1 MTARL
6 AFAFSVKYTEF
17 NPQCVFNTSE
27 CSRSRR
33 HSLPQPNQTTDW
45 FLKWRKKSLFWLFT
59 LLVLCSY
66 RARWCVAYISCHF
79 IGSCSFCNNARDMRT
94 QVSSFGSV
102 CDFSLSFTAC
112 FLVLSLFSTYFALN
126 PLSIYSILYCVCVWV
141 DLSRSLSNRN
151 FRRMKHN
158 IKIYHITLALFCAIT
173 HTHMHTRFTCTRLK
187 VILIFSV
194 AKNMVFWVK
203 KFDIFLSNKIA
214 PQRMD
219 EYILHGNIF
228 DSLKRMITATKFFWR
243 SIGIFDRN

>member
-1 MTARL
+1 M
-6 AFAFSVKYTEF
+6 FSFSPSFSSSTK
-17 NPQCVFNTSE
+17 
-27 CSRSRR
+27 
-33 HSLPQPNQTTDW
+33 PNQTTDR

-94 QVSSFGSV
+94 QVSSFSSV
-102 CDFSLSFTAC
+102 CDFSLSLFHRL
-112 FLVLSLFSTYFALN
+112 FLGALSLFSTYFALN

-158 IKIYHITLALFCAIT
+158 LKIYHITLALFCAIT
-173 HTHMHTRFTCTRLK
+173 HTHAYTVHVHSAKSHFDFFSGK
-187 VILIFSV
+187 KYGILS
-194 AKNMVFWVK
+194 KS
-203 KFDIFLSNKIA
+203 FDIFLSNKIA

-228 DSLKRMITATKFFWR
+228 DSLKWMITATKFIWR